1 MESTGPDTNPV
12 QVGSMQLTTDGK
24 VSGFV
29 IFRHS
34 NGQEAVVLLENR
46 AANAYLLAFDNTA
59 GIVTGVAVNNAS
71 AQAATVPVIIRNE
84 TGAQIDSGSIGLAAN
99 GHNAFVMSTQFPV
112 DREHPR
118 HTRVRYTG
126 GRPDRRRGHPHYA

>member
-1 MESTGPDTNPV
+1 DRTLAANATLVIESTGPDTSPV
-12 QVGSMQLTTDGK
+12 KVGSMQLTTDGK

-34 NGQEAVVLLENR
+34 NGQEAVVLLESR
-46 AANAYLLAFDNTA
+46 VANAYLLAFDNT
-59 GIVTGVAVNNAS
+59 GGVVTGVAVNNAS

-84 TGAQIDSGSIGLAAN
+84 SGGQIDTGSIGLAAN

-112 DREHPR
+112 
-118 HTRVRYTG
+118 TANI
-126 GRPDRRRGHPHYA
+126 RGTLE